1 MNLSGLEDHVIQ
13 SQRRKPYV
21 VSTLQ
26 ELEGP
31 AEIKGWPEQPRKL
44 RDRTTLSVF
53 FGFSEILITLA
64 PVAFIGKM
72 CLHKTIYDPN
82 WL

>member
-1 MNLSGLEDHVIQ
+1 MNLSGLEDHANQ
-13 SQRRKPYV
+13 SQRRKSYV

-31 AEIKGWPEQPRKL
+31 AEIKGWPAQPRKL
-44 RDRTTLSVF
+44 RDRTTLSVL

-72 CLHKTIYDPN
+72 CLCEIKYDTN